1 MDIDSI
7 GYSAYVVDERMSI
20 GAKHSLYH
28 WFLSSALILM
38 QPAIIIGFVFMVIY
52 WHKSLQNKMNK
63 KDSSSNVK
71 YYFWASVALSV
82 LVNLA
87 VYIRDVCILIMQIT
101 EYNRHHNV
109 GKLYLIVT
117 MLVVLI
123 LILAIVLVII
133 GAIVCKIQKYVG
145 IKQEITSV
153 VEQVV
158 EQAIT
163 SMAQQEQDLEHVKR
177 AVIQAINKQV
187 VKQVAINKAK
197 QNVEEA
203 IINMEEEAMNQAITD
218 EKVKCNMGQ
227 IIKTSRVHQAM
238 NRIHQTIKQ
247 VITTM
252 VAQVMKEAIK
262 DEVKQAVKR
271 AIISMAEPVMNMVE
285 EQGIENMVEGDVEQT
300 ITHRAQQAINQL
312 QAIEHMVEQAVEQ
325 VVEHAN
331 TSIAGEAM
339 EQAIMKMVEQLVKQA
354 ITKLIKQAIG
364 TRTASAAEHGQGEF
378 EEDIHVRSTV
388 KRAFISMEE
397 TIMRQ
402 AITSAAENHDILTKY
417 KFQVSHLKKKEIIAF
432 CSLLISLQLLSYHM
446 YYIVLAVITTPMHS
460 VPFVVLYITGLLFI
474 MVNLAL
480 IGKVWD
486 RNKFGCNFIFIVIG
500 CLCAIAVD
508 ILIAICIGNLALYSN
523 THQEGIFK
531 TVTSGYIAAI
541 IYGILTWTMNSFIAK
556 L

>member
-1 MDIDSI
+1 M
-7 GYSAYVVDERMSI
+7 
-20 GAKHSLYH
+20 
-28 WFLSSALILM
+28 
-38 QPAIIIGFVFMVIY
+38 
-52 WHKSLQNKMNK
+52 
-63 KDSSSNVK
+63 K
-71 YYFWASVALSV
+71 YYFWASVTLSV

-87 VYIRDVCILIMQIT
+87 VYIRDLYILYMQIT
-101 EYNRHHNV
+101 EYNCYRHHNV
-109 GKLYLIVT
+109 GKWHLIVI
-117 MLVVLI
+117 MPLVLI
-123 LILAIVLVII
+123 LILILVII
-133 GAIVCKIQKYVG
+133 GTIVFIVKICTSKIQKYVG
-145 IKQEITSV
+145 IKQEITSM
-153 VEQVV
+153 VEQVM
-158 EQAIT
+158 EQAVT
-163 SMAQQEQDLEHVKR
+163 SMAQQEQDLEQR

-218 EKVKCNMGQ
+218 EKVKHNMGQ
-227 IIKTSRVHQAM
+227 IIRTSRVQRAM
-238 NRIHQTIKQ
+238 NRIHETIKQ

-285 EQGIENMVEGDVEQT
+285 EQDIENMVEGDVEQT
-300 ITHRAQQAINQL
+300 ITQQAINQL

-354 ITKLIKQAIG
+354 ITKLIKQAIR
-364 TRTASAAEHGQGEF
+364 TRTASAAEYGQGE
-378 EEDIHVRSTV
+378 EDVRVRSAV
-388 KRAFISMEE
+388 KQAFISMEE

-402 AITSAAENHDILTKY
+402 AITSAAENHDISTKY
-417 KFQVSHLKKKEIIAF
+417 KFQVKADVSKLKVVVSHLKKKEIIAF

-474 MVNLAL
+474 MVNFTL
-480 IGKVWD
+480 ISKVWD
-486 RNKFGCNFIFIVIG
+486 RNKYKFGCNFIFIVIG

-541 IYGILTWTMNSFIAK
+541 VYGILTWTMNSFIAK